1 MLGMTKAKINV
12 LDGKNNLTFATLASV
27 TGAGTVHC
35 IFNPSDFTIE
45 RSINYAQHKIPGN
58 DRPIL
63 QFISGEAE
71 VMRFSLLFDTYS
83 AGVFT
88 TIDPVAKSTVA
99 PDAGKMDVR
108 HFTDPLMKLT
118 TINSDTHAP
127 SCVQF
132 VWGSI
137 SFKGYVQSISQ
148 RFTMFNMFGK
158 PVRATVEI
166 SLISCEENKN
176 VVKNSPDRTKA
187 RTVSEGDR
195 IYAFAYD
202 EYGDCAEWRRIA
214 EKNGIDN
221 PRTLEA
227 GMNIVIPPIL

>member
-1 MLGMTKAKINV
+1 MLGMSKAKIKV
-12 LDGKNNLTFATLASV
+12 LNGANNLTLNTIATLS
-27 TGAGTVHC
+27 GAGTVTC
-35 IFNPSDFTIE
+35 VFNPSDFTIE
-45 RSINYAQHKIPGN
+45 RSVNYAQHKIPGN
-58 DRPIL
+58 DRPVL
-63 QFISGEAE
+63 QFINGEAE

-83 AGVFT
+83 AGVGSAHP
-88 TIDPVAKSTVA
+88 IVAASTAA
-99 PDAGKMDVR
+99 PDAAKMDVR
-108 HFTDPLMKLT
+108 NFTEPLMKLT
-118 TINSDTHAP
+118 TVNSDTHAP
-127 SCVQF
+127 SQVEF

-148 RFTMFNMFGK
+148 RFTMFNMFGT

-166 SLISCEENKN
+166 SLISNEENSKIR
-176 VVKNSPDRTKA
+176 NSPDRTKA

-214 EKNGIDN
+214 DKNGIDN

-227 GMNIVIPPIL
+227 GKDIVIPPIL